1 MAWNYTLSQ
10 QTGTS
15 HFTLSVQDTDGFGFL
30 PQQREISFAD
40 IKSTGMKISTSVT
53 YFDDTDAASFLSA
66 ELSSYF
72 DADQIALNPQITL
85 DLSGLEHDNLRLH
98 IPHYSVHVRA
108 DKDSQAVDGI
118 TETMLGSH
126 ISTIIGTRN
135 YDNIIGSALD
145 ETIIGGAGNDYL
157 QGNSGDDILMGGGGN
172 DLLIGANGA
181 DNLRGGAGNDKLV
194 GGTGNDYLT
203 GGDGQDK
210 LNGGT
215 GDDILIG
222 GKSGDRLMGGK
233 GVDTADYSA
242 SDEAVQVF
250 LDAGIGRDGHA
261 AGDRLVAIE
270 NVIGTSYDDTL
281 TGDDNDNTLWGRAGN
296 DSLNGS
302 AGMDMLI
309 GGDGNDTLHGGDGV
323 WGDVLSGGNHD
334 DTLYGGD
341 GSDILAGDGGVDIL
355 QGDGG
360 ADIFILQFGQ
370 GTDTVNDF
378 SIVQGDKLQVDTE
391 FGTEQTL
398 AGLGLTVT
406 AGLTGAQLI
415 HNGEVAMILTGIAD
429 GDITDARFDT
439 YFDVI

>member
-66 ELSSYF
+66 ELSSYL
-72 DADQIALNPQITL
+72 DADQIALNPEITL
-85 DLSGLEHDNLRLH
+85 DLSGQEHDNLRLH

-135 YDNIIGSALD
+135 DDNIIGSALD

-194 GGTGNDYLT
+194 GG
-203 GGDGQDK
+203 
-210 LNGGT
+210 
-215 GDDILIG
+215 
-222 GKSGDRLMGGK
+222 
-233 GVDTADYSA
+233 
-242 SDEAVQVF
+242 
-250 LDAGIGRDGHA
+250 
-261 AGDRLVAIE
+261 
-270 NVIGTSYDDTL
+270 
-281 TGDDNDNTLWGRAGN
+281 
-296 DSLNGS
+296 
-302 AGMDMLI
+302 
-309 GGDGNDTLHGGDGV
+309 
-323 WGDVLSGGNHD
+323 
-334 DTLYGGD
+334 D

-378 SIVQGDKLQVDTE
+378 SVVQGDKLQVDTE

-406 AGLTGAQLI
+406 SGLTGAQLI

>member
-40 IKSTGMKISTSVT
+40 IKSTGMKVSTSVT

-72 DADQIALNPQITL
+72 DADQIALNPEITL

-98 IPHYSVHVRA
+98 IKHYSAHVRA

-157 QGNSGDDILMGGGGN
+157 QGNSGDDILMGG
-172 DLLIGANGA
+172 
-181 DNLRGGAGNDKLV
+181 
-194 GGTGNDYLT
+194 
-203 GGDGQDK
+203 
-210 LNGGT
+210 
-215 GDDILIG
+215 
-222 GKSGDRLMGGK
+222 
-233 GVDTADYSA
+233 
-242 SDEAVQVF
+242 
-250 LDAGIGRDGHA
+250 
-261 AGDRLVAIE
+261 
-270 NVIGTSYDDTL
+270 
-281 TGDDNDNTLWGRAGN
+281 
-296 DSLNGS
+296 
-302 AGMDMLI
+302 
-309 GGDGNDTLHGGDGV
+309 DGNDTLHGGDGI
-323 WGDVLSGGNHD
+323 WGDVLSGGNHN

-360 ADIFILQFGQ
+360 TDIFILQFGQ
-370 GTDTVNDF
+370 GADTVNDF
-378 SIVQGDKLQVDTE
+378 SVVQGDKLQVDTE

-406 AGLTGAQLI
+406 SGLTGAQLI

>member
-15 HFTLSVQDTDGFGFL
+15 HFTLSVQDTDGFGIL

-72 DADQIALNPQITL
+72 DADHIALNPRITL

-108 DKDSQAVDGI
+108 DKDSQAIDGI

-135 YDNIIGSALD
+135 DDNIIGSALD

-172 DLLIGANGA
+172 DLLTGANGA
-181 DNLRGGAGNDKLV
+181 DNLRGGAGNDKL
-194 GGTGNDYLT
+194 
-203 GGDGQDK
+203 
-210 LNGGT
+210 
-215 GDDILIG
+215 I
-222 GKSGDRLMGGK
+222 
-233 GVDTADYSA
+233 
-242 SDEAVQVF
+242 
-250 LDAGIGRDGHA
+250 
-261 AGDRLVAIE
+261 
-270 NVIGTSYDDTL
+270 
-281 TGDDNDNTLWGRAGN
+281 
-296 DSLNGS
+296 
-302 AGMDMLI
+302 
-309 GGDGNDTLHGGDGV
+309 
-323 WGDVLSGGNHD
+323 
-334 DTLYGGD
+334 GGD
-341 GSDILAGDGGVDIL
+341 GSDILAGDDGVDIL

>member
-108 DKDSQAVDGI
+108 DKDSQAIDGI

-135 YDNIIGSALD
+135 DDNIIGSALD
-145 ETIIGGAGNDYL
+145 ETITGGAGNDYL
-157 QGNSGDDILMGGGGN
+157 QGNSGDDILMGGNGRDTLTGGSGN
-172 DLLIGANGA
+172 DTLN
-181 DNLRGGAGNDKLV
+181 GGAGNDKLV
-194 GGTGNDYLT
+194 GGAGADRID
-203 GGDGQDK
+203 GG
-210 LNGGT
+210 
-215 GDDILIG
+215 
-222 GKSGDRLMGGK
+222 RH
-233 GVDTADYSA
+233 VDTADYANSN
-242 SDEAVQVF
+242 
-250 LDAGIGRDGHA
+250 AGITIELGSFLPGTATGGHA
-261 AGDRLVAIE
+261 QGDVLVGIENINGSEFADRL
-270 NVIGTSYDDTL
+270 
-281 TGDDNDNTLWGRAGN
+281 TGSWLPNDLYGNGGN
-296 DSLNGS
+296 DILNGGVGS
-302 AGMDMLI
+302 DRLY